1 MMRRSWRIAS
11 KNSSYLTLQLEKE
24 IEIEVLIFLLAIS
37 PQKAACTD
45 TCSPSLISRH
55 HCTTQWSLMFGLSS
69 LTCWVFT
76 QEGSPTNPKIFPPW
90 YYFLQLKRAWWYL
103 WNCIEFEEIIAPCRV
118 WLKWS
123 MNRLWYKIEMQLLEY
138 DHALE
143 LVVFLN
149 CYHEA
154 ISLKAFMRGFIVNV
168 VNVVSMQ
175 NWWRIRVS

>member
-76 QEGSPTNPKIFPPW
+76 QECFPTNPKIFLPW
-90 YYFLQLKRAWWYL
+90 YYFLQLKRTWWYL
-103 WNCIEFEEIIAPCRV
+103 WNYIELEESIAPCRV

-123 MNRLWYKIEMQLLEY
+123 MNRLWYRIEMQLLEY

-168 VNVVSMQ
+168 VNVISMQ

>member
-1 MMRRSWRIAS
+1 MERLLGVKSIVYFMMRRSWRIVS
-11 KNSSYLTLQLEKE
+11 ENSSYLTLQLEKE

-76 QEGSPTNPKIFPPW
+76 QEGSPTNPKIFLPW

-103 WNCIEFEEIIAPCRV
+103 WNCIEFEESIAPCRV
-118 WLKWS
+118 WLKDDQWIDCD
-123 MNRLWYKIEMQLLEY
+123 IESKCSCWNM
-138 DHALE
+138 
-143 LVVFLN
+143 
-149 CYHEA
+149 
-154 ISLKAFMRGFIVNV
+154 ITP
-168 VNVVSMQ
+168 
-175 NWWRIRVS
+175 